1 MSVGRCLLEI
11 SVVVVVLA
19 AVIVIIVRSRS
30 RHPDYQETGGTSL
43 SSLNLEHYNNTFT
56 YFYFFLFRVPR
67 KVFIVY
73 VRRYLAL
80 LDVFWPLFISN
91 SQLRNNVDDA
101 AWWKLFVAHNIA
113 RETTSVPLQLASM
126 QLLLLMKWSRVFR
139 RGLQLQYSERF
150 CWVDDDDDDGEAV
163 LPG

>member
-1 MSVGRCLLEI
+1 M
-11 SVVVVVLA
+11 
-19 AVIVIIVRSRS
+19 
-30 RHPDYQETGGTSL
+30 
-43 SSLNLEHYNNTFT
+43 
-56 YFYFFLFRVPR
+56 
-67 KVFIVY
+67 FIVY
-73 VRRYLAL
+73 VRTYLAL

-91 SQLRNNVDDA
+91 SQLRNNVDA

-139 RGLQLQYSERF
+139 RGLQLQHSGRF
-150 CWVDDDDDDGEAV
+150 CWVDDDDDGEAV

>member
-1 MSVGRCLLEI
+1 MASSATPEFLLLAATVHVHMSVRRCLLEI

-19 AVIVIIVRSRS
+19 AVIIIVRS

-73 VRRYLAL
+73 VRTYLAL

-91 SQLRNNVDDA
+91 SQLRNNVDAAA
-101 AWWKLFVAHNIA
+101 AWWKLFVAHNI
-113 RETTSVPLQLASM
+113 
-126 QLLLLMKWSRVFR
+126 
-139 RGLQLQYSERF
+139 
-150 CWVDDDDDDGEAV
+150 
-163 LPG
+163 